1 MRSSVGILPASLAI
15 RSVAV
20 PARLRPTAPI
30 APEAILVGDPGR
42 ALLLA
47 QELLEQP
54 KMSNHARGLWGY
66 SGSTPEGRALT
77 IQSTGIGG
85 PSAALVLADLAE
97 LGVRRAIRV
106 GTCVALDEGLALGQL
121 LVIDEAIAVG
131 GSAAAFG
138 AGPGASLTPDE
149 ELTAGLCD
157 ALGDDAMR
165 VAVASFDDHPPSSGP
180 EKAVAADMQSAPL
193 LARARELG
201 VGVAALLIAA
211 ESVAGDRLA
220 KDVLE
225 DLEKTAGRA
234 ATRALLSP

>member
-1 MRSSVGILPASLAI
+1 M
-15 RSVAV
+15 

-66 SGSTPEGRALT
+66 SGSTPEDHALT

-97 LGVRRAIRV
+97 LGVKRAIRV
-106 GTCVALDEGLALGQL
+106 GTCIALEEGLAPGRL

-138 AGPGASLTPDE
+138 AGSGASLSPDE
-149 ELTAGLCD
+149 KLTARLCD
-157 ALGDDAMR
+157 ELGNGTRR
-165 VAVASFDDHPPSSGP
+165 VAVASFDEHPPSLGP

-193 LARARELG
+193 LARARGLG
-201 VGVAALLIAA
+201 VDVAVLLILA
-211 ESVAGDRLA
+211 ESVAGNQLT
-220 KDVLE
+220 KDDLE
-225 DLEKTAGRA
+225 DLERTAGRA
-234 ATRALLSP
+234 AARALLSP

>member
-1 MRSSVGILPASLAI
+1 MRATTRACAAAVAVQRPRLTGNTFSSAQRFKVDGETPARRAASLRDMRSSVGILPASLAI

-66 SGSTPEGRALT
+66 SGSTPEDHALT

-97 LGVRRAIRV
+97 LGVKRV
-106 GTCVALDEGLALGQL
+106 SRS
-121 LVIDEAIAVG
+121 G
-131 GSAAAFG
+131 GCS
-138 AGPGASLTPDE
+138 
-149 ELTAGLCD
+149 
-157 ALGDDAMR
+157 
-165 VAVASFDDHPPSSGP
+165 
-180 EKAVAADMQSAPL
+180 
-193 LARARELG
+193 
-201 VGVAALLIAA
+201 
-211 ESVAGDRLA
+211 
-220 KDVLE
+220 
-225 DLEKTAGRA
+225 
-234 ATRALLSP
+234 

>member
-1 MRSSVGILPASLAI
+1 M
-15 RSVAV
+15 

-47 QELLEQP
+47 QELLVQP

-66 SGSTPEGRALT
+66 SGSTPEGHALT

-85 PSAALVLADLAE
+85 PSAALVLADLSE
-97 LGVRRAIRV
+97 LGVKRAIRV
-106 GTCVALDEGLALGQL
+106 GTCVALDESLALGQL
-121 LVIDEAIAVG
+121 LVVGEALAVG

-138 AGPGASLTPDE
+138 AAPGASLSPDE
-149 ELTAGLCD
+149 GLTARLRD
-157 ALGDDAMR
+157 ALGDDAGR
-165 VAVASFDDHPPSSGP
+165 AAVASFDDHPPSSRP
-180 EKAVAADMQSAPL
+180 EKAIAADMQSAPL

-201 VGVAALLIAA
+201 VGVAALLMVA
-211 ESVAGDRLA
+211 ESAAGDRLPR
-220 KDVLE
+220 DELE

-234 ATRALLSP
+234 AAKGLLSP